1 MQEIRKEIRKEKRK
15 KERKKK
21 GERRKKKGSV
31 VTTIDS
37 LNYKTLSFFFFLSFS
52 LFLSAITRKLWLR
65 VEEEPS
71 LWTYEVDII

>member
-37 LNYKTLSFFFFLSFS
+37 LNYKTLSCFFFFVFFAFS
-52 LFLSAITRKLWLR
+52 IRDNS
-65 VEEEPS
+65 
-71 LWTYEVDII
+71 